1 MMKPRVLVL
10 CTVSTGLDA
19 VAEVLRNGFN
29 IEAVVGVH
37 PDSADPEAISG
48 WSDVAAFAGRWG
60 IPYVHVDRY
69 DLGSDRDR
77 QALLSLRYDVIWVAG
92 WQRLIPSW
100 LIEHAPLGAI
110 GGHGS
115 PDGIHGGRGRSPQ
128 NWAILLGCRQ
138 FEFALFR
145 ITPSVDDG
153 PVVAARSFVYL
164 DTDDIATSY
173 KKVALCAGE
182 MMCEILRNP
191 QVLAH
196 AIPQP
201 KDAYYYP
208 QRRPEDGYADWTLS
222 TAEVWA
228 HCRALTRPYPGLR
241 TRTSDGGE
249 LTIWRCQPFDDR
261 VAAAPGTVNAVFEDG
276 SFLVTCMDG
285 RVIVTESEVHS
296 PTCRSLLGAS
306 LASVDVASNI
316 AKVLERHAS
325 KHGDS
330 QRVAP
335 RITHR
340 VRRGSVSANQWGLV
354 TGENTRTTDGN
365 YPP

>member
-1 MMKPRVLVL
+1 MSSAMHQPLKLLVM

-19 VAEVLRNGFN
+19 VAAVLRQGFTVSA
-29 IEAVVGVH
+29 IVGVN

-48 WSDVAAFAGRWG
+48 WTDVAAFARRWG
-60 IPYVHVDRY
+60 VPYVHVDRY
-69 DLGSDRDR
+69 DLKSDRDQ
-77 QALLSLRYDVIWVAG
+77 QALLSLKYDSIWVAG

-138 FEFALFR
+138 FEIALFR
-145 ITPSVDDG
+145 ITPGVDDG
-153 PVVAARSFVYL
+153 PVIATRSFVYL
-164 DTDDIATSY
+164 DTDDIAISY
-173 KKVALCAGE
+173 KKVALCTGE

-196 AIPQP
+196 AMPQST
-201 KDAYYYP
+201 DAYYYP
-208 QRRPEDGYADWTLS
+208 QRRPEDGYADWTLG

-261 VAAAPGTVNAVFEDG
+261 VTAPPGTVNAVFEDG
-276 SFLVTCMDG
+276 SFLVTCGNG
-285 RVIVTESEVHS
+285 RVIVTDSEAHS
-296 PTCRSLLGAS
+296 QIWPSLLGSS
-306 LASVDVASNI
+306 LISVSVSSNVARI
-316 AKVLERHAS
+316 VERHVS
-325 KHGDS
+325 KHADG
-330 QRVAP
+330 QPVAP
-335 RITHR
+335 RVLHR
-340 VRRGSVSANQWGLV
+340 MRQGSTLP
-354 TGENTRTTDGN
+354 T
-365 YPP
+365 

>member
-1 MMKPRVLVL
+1 MSSAMHQPLKLLVM

-19 VAEVLRNGFN
+19 VAEVLRQGFTLSA
-29 IEAVVGVH
+29 IVGVH

-48 WSDVAAFAGRWG
+48 WTDVAAFARRWG
-60 IPYVHVDRY
+60 VPYVHVDRY
-69 DLGSDRDR
+69 DLKSDRDR
-77 QALLSLRYDVIWVAG
+77 QALLSLKSDVIWVAG

-100 LIEHAPLGAI
+100 LVEHAPLGAI

-138 FEFALFR
+138 FEIALFR
-145 ITPSVDDG
+145 ITPGVDDG
-153 PVVAARSFVYL
+153 PVIATRSFVYL
-164 DTDDIATSY
+164 DTDDIAISY
-173 KKVALCAGE
+173 KKVALCTGE
-182 MMCEILRNP
+182 MMCEVLRHP

-196 AIPQP
+196 AVPQS

-261 VAAAPGTVNAVFEDG
+261 VTAPPGTVNAVFEDG
-276 SFLVTCMDG
+276 SFLVTCGDG
-285 RVIVTESEVHS
+285 RLIALDYAMSPERRAPVLGDVLCSVSFVETLREV
-296 PTCRSLLGAS
+296 
-306 LASVDVASNI
+306 
-316 AKVLERHAS
+316 
-325 KHGDS
+325 
-330 QRVAP
+330 
-335 RITHR
+335 
-340 VRRGSVSANQWGLV
+340 VRRHRERTGGSQPLALRISAGLS
-354 TGENTRTTDGN
+354 
-365 YPP
+365 

>member
-1 MMKPRVLVL
+1 MMSRAIHQPLKLLVM
-10 CTVSTGLDA
+10 CTVGTGLDA
-19 VAEVLRNGFN
+19 VAEVLRQGFTVSA
-29 IEAVVGVH
+29 IVGVH

-48 WSDVAAFAGRWG
+48 WTDVAAFARRWG
-60 IPYVHVDRY
+60 VPYVHVDRY
-69 DLGSDRDR
+69 DLKSDRDQ
-77 QALLSLRYDVIWVAG
+77 QALLSLKSDVIWVAG

-100 LIEHAPLGAI
+100 LVEHAPLGAI
-110 GGHGS
+110 GVHGS

-138 FEFALFR
+138 FEIALFR
-145 ITPSVDDG
+145 ITPGVDDG
-153 PVVAARSFVYL
+153 PVIATRSFVYL
-164 DTDDIATSY
+164 DTDDIAISY
-173 KKVALCAGE
+173 KKVALCTGE
-182 MMCEILRNP
+182 MMCEVLRHP

-196 AIPQP
+196 AVPQS

-261 VAAAPGTVNAVFEDG
+261 VTAPPGTVTAVFEDG
-276 SFLVTCMDG
+276 AFLVTCMDG
-285 RVIVTESEVHS
+285 RVIVTDSEGDS
-296 PTCRSLLGAS
+296 QSTLSLLGIQLDS
-306 LASVDVASNI
+306 ISVTSTLGQILD
-316 AKVLERHAS
+316 RHMQ
-325 KHGDS
+325 KHSES

-335 RITHR
+335 RVMHR
-340 VRRGSVSANQWGLV
+340 MRSRSVSA
-354 TGENTRTTDGN
+354 T
-365 YPP
+365 